1 MRICISF
8 PKGEIYAELQDTP
21 TANALIAALPFESSA
36 STWGEEVYF
45 STPLSVE
52 LEADAREVVEPGSV
66 CFWVQ
71 GNSLAL
77 PFGPTPVSRGDEC
90 RLVTR
95 VNILGAVEGDP
106 RQLAKITDGD
116 EIRVSA
122 A

>member
-1 MRICISF
+1 MRICIAF
-8 PKGEIYAELQDTP
+8 PKGEIFAQLQDTP
-21 TANALIAALPFESSA
+21 TSKALMLALPFESSA

-45 STPLSVE
+45 STPVSVE
-52 LEADAREVVEPGSV
+52 LEPDAREVVDAGTV

-77 PFGPTPVSRGDEC
+77 PFGPTPASRGDEC

-95 VNILGAVEGDP
+95 VNILGEVEGDP
-106 RQLAKITDGD
+106 RQLAKIADGD
-116 EIRVSA
+116 AICLSA

>member
-1 MRICISF
+1 MRIRIAF
-8 PKGEIYAELQDTP
+8 PRGEIFARLDDTP
-21 TANALIAALPFESSA
+21 TASALMGVLPFDSDA
-36 STWGEEVYF
+36 STWGQEVYF
-45 STPLSVE
+45 STPVSVK
-52 LEADAREVVEPGSV
+52 LEAGAREVVEPGTV

-77 PFGPTPVSRGDEC
+77 PYGPTPASHADEC

-95 VNILGAVEGDP
+95 VNILGMLEGDAN
-106 RQLAKITDGD
+106 QLAAIKDGD

>member
-45 STPLSVE
+45 STPLAVK

>member
-21 TANALIAALPFESSA
+21 TANALIAALPFESIA

-45 STPLSVE
+45 STPLSVK

-106 RQLAKITDGD
+106 RQLAKIADGD

>member
-1 MRICISF
+1 MRICIAF
-8 PKGEIYAELQDTP
+8 PKGEIFAELQDT
-21 TANALIAALPFESSA
+21 TTSNALMSALPFESSA

-45 STPLSVE
+45 STPVRVE
-52 LEADAREVVEPGSV
+52 LEADAREVVDPGTV

-71 GNSLAL
+71 GNALAL
-77 PFGPTPVSRGDEC
+77 PFGPTPASRGDEC

-95 VNILGAVEGDP
+95 VNVLGAIEGDP
-106 RQLAKITDGD
+106 RQLSQIADGD

>member
-1 MRICISF
+1 MRIRITF
-8 PKGEIYAELQDTP
+8 PKGEIFARLDDTP
-21 TANALIAALPFESSA
+21 TARALMAALPFDSNA
-36 STWGEEVYF
+36 STWGREVYF
-45 STPLSVE
+45 SAPVSAK
-52 LEADAREVVEPGSV
+52 LEADAREVVEPGTV

-77 PFGPTPVSRGDEC
+77 PFGPTPASHADEC

-95 VNILGAVEGDP
+95 VNVLGKLEGDAN
-106 RQLAKITDGD
+106 RLAAVKDGD

>member
-1 MRICISF
+1 MRICIAF
-8 PKGEIYAELQDTP
+8 PNGEVFARLDETP
-21 TANALIAALPFESSA
+21 TANALIAALPFVSTA
-36 STWGEEVYF
+36 STWGEEIYF
-45 STPLSVE
+45 STPISVK
-52 LEADAREVVEPGSV
+52 LESGAREVVEPGTV

-77 PFGPTPVSRGDEC
+77 PYGPTPASRADEC

-95 VNILGAVEGDP
+95 VNILGMLEGDAQ
-106 RQLAKITDGD
+106 QLAAIKDGN

>member
-45 STPLSVE
+45 STPLSIE

>member
-1 MRICISF
+1 M
-8 PKGEIYAELQDTP
+8 GV
-21 TANALIAALPFESSA
+21 LPFDSDA
-36 STWGEEVYF
+36 STWGQEVYF
-45 STPLSVE
+45 STPVSVK
-52 LEADAREVVEPGSV
+52 LEAGAREVVEPGTV

-77 PFGPTPVSRGDEC
+77 PYGPTPASHADEC

-95 VNILGAVEGDP
+95 VNILGMLEGDAN
-106 RQLAKITDGD
+106 QLAAIKDGD